1 MLLHPVSSAHGRG
14 RLTYSL
20 EANSTCILTELESSP
35 SRNYSLNVPCR
46 GTKLKDADGI
56 ERHCYP
62 LLAFWIADR
71 KAANALL
78 NIKHH
83 PAYYSDPWDLVHR
96 DSLDQYN
103 RTFEPRTAAAMK
115 QVRLFMGAGL

>member
-1 MLLHPVSSAHGRG
+1 MLDLIAWGQQPLHPDLVGEQSKQ
-14 RLTYSL
+14 
-20 EANSTCILTELESSP
+20 ELQ
-35 SRNYSLNVPCR
+35 SRVPCR
-46 GTKLKDADGI
+46 GTRLTDAEGI

-83 PAYYSDPWDLVHR
+83 PASYSDPCDLVHR
-96 DSLDQYN
+96 ESLDKYN
-103 RTFEPRTAAAMK
+103 QTFEQK
-115 QVRLFMGAGL
+115 QP